1 MKVKVLKRF
10 KDKHTNQIHKVGDML
25 DVTKKRYEE
34 ILTKGKLVEE
44 IDEEPAETTEE
55 PTETP
60 EETTEA
66 PAAEKNK
73 KKSSKK

>member
-10 KDKHTNQIHKVGDML
+10 KDKHTKEIHKVGDVL

-44 IDEEPAETTEE
+44 IDEEHTEAPEE

-60 EETTEA
+60 EDG
-66 PAAEKNK
+66 KDK
-73 KKSSKK
+73 KKKKTTK

>member
-10 KDKHTNQIHKVGDML
+10 KDKHTQDIHKVGDVL

-44 IDEEPAETTEE
+44 IVEK

-60 EETTEA
+60 KDA
-66 PAAEKNK
+66 NDK
-73 KKSSKK
+73 KKSTK